1 MGGPRPD
8 YCCSRSKPTIVR
20 NVRRDSHDRSSL
32 KRHAATLGV
41 SQGALDLYLESEII
55 DLHIDS
61 YIWHRV
67 FGYDLRKRHGRGLFG
82 GLSYSQVDIPRALE
96 AGLSGATWVITTNP
110 LKDARA
116 REETF
121 HENLAELTSI
131 LSGVDAISVCR
142 TESDYWAARAAG
154 KHAATI
160 GIQGG
165 NALDRSLDSVAK
177 VAPHLI
183 LRITLVHLSSSS
195 IGCTS
200 SPGRL
205 GKDTGLTSF
214 GKRYVE
220 QLNALGIFVDLA
232 HISKQGFWDAVD
244 VHDRTQPLLV
254 SHTCVSGVHDH
265 WRNLDDAQLAAVADT
280 GGVVGIMLHSEFL
293 GDPLFS
299 GKAESVVRHMEHAV
313 QVAGP
318 DHVAFGS
325 DFDGAIWPPR
335 DLRTCLE
342 LPLLVEIMLRRG
354 WPADHVK
361 KVMGH
366 NFIRAWRELRG

>member
-1 MGGPRPD
+1 V
-8 YCCSRSKPTIVR
+8 RS
-20 NVRRDSHDRSSL
+20 DSHDRSSL
-32 KRHAATLGV
+32 KRHAAALGV
-41 SQGALDLYLESEII
+41 SQGALELYLESEII

-121 HENLAELTSI
+121 HENFRELTSI
-131 LSGVDAISVCR
+131 LSGVEAVAVCR

-165 NALDRSLDSVAK
+165 NALDRSLESVAK
-177 VAPHLI
+177 VAPHSI

-205 GKDTGLTSF
+205 GKDTGLTAF
-214 GKRYVE
+214 GKRYIE
-220 QLNALGIFVDLA
+220 QLNALGIFVDLLTSA
-232 HISKQGFWDAVD
+232 SRASGTRSTCMIELSRCSYRTPVFPGCMITGATSTISSSPQSPTPEASWASCCTPSFSVTRSSPERPSPW
-244 VHDRTQPLLV
+244 
-254 SHTCVSGVHDH
+254 C
-265 WRNLDDAQLAAVADT
+265 DT
-280 GGVVGIMLHSEFL
+280 WSM
-293 GDPLFS
+293 P
-299 GKAESVVRHMEHAV
+299 
-313 QVAGP
+313 
-318 DHVAFGS
+318 
-325 DFDGAIWPPR
+325 
-335 DLRTCLE
+335 
-342 LPLLVEIMLRRG
+342 
-354 WPADHVK
+354 
-361 KVMGH
+361 
-366 NFIRAWRELRG
+366 